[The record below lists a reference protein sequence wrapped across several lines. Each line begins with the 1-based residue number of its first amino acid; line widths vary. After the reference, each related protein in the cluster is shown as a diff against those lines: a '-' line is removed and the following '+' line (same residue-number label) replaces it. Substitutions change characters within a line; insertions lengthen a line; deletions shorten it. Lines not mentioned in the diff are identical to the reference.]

1 MVTNPGKPA
10 VDQGHRDTV
19 AAGLERL
26 CEWAVAARSAPL
38 PDGIRRRASLVVS
51 DDIAAMVVA
60 ASEPQ
65 VSAAQERILSP
76 GGNAEATVFGA
87 SRQKAPRSLAAAANG
102 LALPWAELDE
112 GYRPLPCHA
121 GGYTLPA
128 LLAEAEAENATIHD
142 MLRALCISY
151 EITTRIA
158 HTFPFDN
165 LTIHPHGAFNSIG
178 AAAGIAVLRG
188 YDAKLLRDT
197 LTSAATMVCAGPFN
211 HAIEGALARNTW
223 TGLGSIAGFQAAD
236 FAPLGITGLAG
247 ALYDVY
253 ATGFS
258 CRVEPK
264 EMDQG
269 LGKTEWA
276 IERGYHKIYACCQYL
291 HSAVQAS
298 MELAGRL
305 SASSR
310 PIKSIEVETHA
321 RGLALTGPAPETVLA
336 AKFSMPHAL
345 ATVAVLRT
353 AGAKGFD
360 SASLGNTEIAAM
372 RERVTARPHPAIG
385 DWPNDRPARVHW
397 TFDDGTRWTAVCEN
411 ARGGADQPYSER
423 ELLAKFEE
431 LTSPSLPKAPEA
443 LRSFVADASATD
455 RMSWR
460 DMVNRVVA

>member
-10 VDQGHRDTV
+10 VDRSHRDAV
-19 AAGLERL
+19 AVGLERL

-38 PDGIRRRASLVVS
+38 PDAVRRRAALVVS

-65 VSAAQERILSP
+65 VSAAQERILSS
-76 GGNAEATVFGA
+76 GGKAEATVFGS
-87 SRQKAPRSLAAAANG
+87 SRTKAPRSLAAAANG
-102 LALPWAELDE
+102 LAVPWAELDE

-128 LLAEAEAENATIHD
+128 LLAEAEAEKASVQD
-142 MLRALCISY
+142 VLRALCISY

-158 HTFPFDN
+158 HTFPFDS
-165 LTIHPHGAFNSIG
+165 LTIHPHGAFNAIG

-188 YDAKLLRDT
+188 YDAAMLCDT
-197 LTSAATMVCAGPFN
+197 LKSAATMVCAGPFN

-223 TGLGSIAGFQAAD
+223 TGLGAIAGFQAAD
-236 FAPLGITGLAG
+236 FAPLGITGLRG

-253 ATGFS
+253 ATGFR
-258 CRVEPK
+258 CRVEPQ
-264 EMDQG
+264 EMDTG
-269 LGKTEWA
+269 LGQGEWA

-305 SASSR
+305 AANSK
-310 PIKSIEVETHA
+310 PIKSIEVETHS
-321 RGLALTGPAPETVLA
+321 RGLALTGGSPDTVLA

-353 AGAKGFD
+353 AGAKGFN
-360 SASLGNTEIAAM
+360 SASLENTEIAAM
-372 RERVTARPHPAIG
+372 RERVTARAHPSIG
-385 DWPNDRPARVHW
+385 EWPNDRPARVHW

-423 ELLAKFEE
+423 ELLTKFEE
-431 LTSPSLPKAPEA
+431 LTSASLPRASGA
-443 LRSFVADASATD
+443 LRNFVINAIATD
-455 RMSWR
+455 RMPWHELV
-460 DMVNRVVA
+460 DQIVA